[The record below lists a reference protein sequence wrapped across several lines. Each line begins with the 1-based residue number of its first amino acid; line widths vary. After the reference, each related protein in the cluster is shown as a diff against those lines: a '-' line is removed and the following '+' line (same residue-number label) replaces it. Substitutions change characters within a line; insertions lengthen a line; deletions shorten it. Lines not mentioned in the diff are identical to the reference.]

1 MIHEIDNAIT
11 YFMENYN
18 REINIEEYASSRGM
32 SVSWFIRNFKNI
44 QAPHPY
50 NISFLSASITHRLY
64 WKPQIMQS
72 MKYRVS

>member
-32 SVSWFIRNFKNI
+32 SQTVKKVS
-44 QAPHPY
+44 
-50 NISFLSASITHRLY
+50 ISWLFLI
-64 WKPQIMQS
+64 
-72 MKYRVS
+72 